1 MRPSTA
7 ATPPAHDRNPRS
19 DGPSNTLPRPTT
31 AASPKTPSIL
41 SRTYR
46 FFYDLLLSAIK
57 WVFDGGYRPMAVREP
72 CMSRGHRW
80 LIIVVGM
87 VLVGLVVAVVV
98 VAVRKKR

>member
-1 MRPSTA
+1 
-7 ATPPAHDRNPRS
+7 
-19 DGPSNTLPRPTT
+19 
-31 AASPKTPSIL
+31 
-41 SRTYR
+41 
-46 FFYDLLLSAIK
+46 
-57 WVFDGGYRPMAVREP
+57 MAVREP